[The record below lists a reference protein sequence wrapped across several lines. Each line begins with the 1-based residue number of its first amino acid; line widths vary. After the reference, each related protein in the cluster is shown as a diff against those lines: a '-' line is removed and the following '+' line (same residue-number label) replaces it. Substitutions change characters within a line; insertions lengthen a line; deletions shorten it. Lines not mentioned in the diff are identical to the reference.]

1 MVPFVVAKKLDH
13 GVNNPIVAR
22 LTLQNIEILQKCAI
36 PKATAES
43 IQALYLNELTPK
55 LLRCSQIA
63 EKLRTDTEKLAASY
77 KPPGKGETSVELPQ
91 VMQLEEECRN
101 YLYEAKNFLRD
112 LLKVFNLLFG
122 TSFEEG
128 SEWTMAKKPRP
139 SVIGFAEAN
148 FQKRPD
154 HIRYLQQLPRCVET
168 FVKMRNAV
176 EHPGGHSGDLVIR
189 NFRFE
194 PDGKLSAPDGRTRC
208 GRARPGVAVPGYDL
222 RLLDED
228 TGAEVTEGHARHAV
242 RARLVLGD
250 RLLGAVRRVPARCS
264 RGSGC
269 APATPTCGTP
279 TVTTNAWVAPATC
292 SRRAASGCRR
302 WR

>member
-1 MVPFVVAKKLDH
+1 MVPFVVAKKLDQ
-13 GVNNPIVAR
+13 GVGNPIVAR
-22 LTLQNIEILQKCAI
+22 LTLQNFEILRKCTI

-63 EKLRTDTEKLAASY
+63 EKLLTETEKLAASY
-77 KPPGKGETSVELPQ
+77 KTPGKGAASVELPQ

-101 YLYEAKNFLRD
+101 YLYESKNFLRD

-139 SVIGFAEAN
+139 SVIEYAQAN
-148 FQKRPD
+148 FQKQPD

-194 PDGKLSAPDGRTRC
+194 PDGALAAPDWRRDKEGKTEY
-208 GRARPGVAVPGYDL
+208 GPVSIVDDMQVGVENLLILAEDILIIWAIDHAAFPGAMVVSVIPEGKRNPGCPIKYRMNL
-222 RLLDED
+222 S
-228 TGAEVTEGHARHAV
+228 TE
-242 RARLVLGD
+242 
-250 RLLGAVRRVPARCS
+250 LLGAVPGLAHAAAGAAQRRS
-264 RGSGC
+264 
-269 APATPTCGTP
+269 
-279 TVTTNAWVAPATC
+279 
-292 SRRAASGCRR
+292 
-302 WR
+302 

>member
-13 GVNNPIVAR
+13 GINHPIVAR

-148 FQKRPD
+148 FQKQLD

-194 PDGKLSAPDGRTRC
+194 PDGELSAPDWRRDKGGQTEYGPVSIFDDMRV
-208 GRARPGVAVPGYDL
+208 GVENLLILAEDILIMWAIDHAAFPGAMAVSVIPEGKRNPGCPIKYRMDL
-222 RLLDED
+222 SP
-228 TGAEVTEGHARHAV
+228 GF
-242 RARLVLGD
+242 
-250 RLLGAVRRVPARCS
+250 LGALPGIVPPPAAAGGAQRRS
-264 RGSGC
+264 
-269 APATPTCGTP
+269 
-279 TVTTNAWVAPATC
+279 
-292 SRRAASGCRR
+292 
-302 WR
+302 

>member
-1 MVPFVVAKKLDH
+1 MKFCRNADSESD
-13 GVNNPIVAR
+13 G
-22 LTLQNIEILQKCAI
+22 
-36 PKATAES
+36 ES

-63 EKLRTDTEKLAASY
+63 EKLRTETEKLAASY
-77 KPPGKGETSVELPQ
+77 KPPGGAASVELPQ
-91 VMQLEEECRN
+91 VMQLKEECRN

-139 SVIGFAEAN
+139 SVIEYAQAN
-148 FQKRPD
+148 FQKQPD

-194 PDGKLSAPDGRTRC
+194 PDGALATPDWRRDKEGKTEYGPVSIVDDMRVGVENLLILAEDILIMWAIDHAAFPGAMVVSVIPEGKRNPGCPIKYRMNLSA
-208 GRARPGVAVPGYDL
+208 
-222 RLLDED
+222 E
-228 TGAEVTEGHARHAV
+228 
-242 RARLVLGD
+242 
-250 RLLGAVRRVPARCS
+250 LLGALPGLAH
-264 RGSGC
+264 
-269 APATPTCGTP
+269 
-279 TVTTNAWVAPATC
+279 
-292 SRRAASGCRR
+292 AAAGDAQR
-302 WR
+302 

>member
-1 MVPFVVAKKLDH
+1 MVPFVVAKKLDQ

-22 LTLQNIEILQKCAI
+22 LTLQNFEILQKCTI
-36 PKATAES
+36 PKATAEA
-43 IQALYLNELTPK
+43 IQVLYLSELTPK

-63 EKLRTDTEKLAASY
+63 ETLRTETEKLAASY
-77 KPPGKGETSVELPQ
+77 KPPGKGATSVGLPQ

-139 SVIGFAEAN
+139 SVIGYAEAN
-148 FQKRPD
+148 FQKQPD

-168 FVKMRNAV
+168 FVKMRNAAD
-176 EHPGGHSGDLVIR
+176 HRDGYSGNLVIR

-194 PDGKLSAPDGRTRC
+194 PDGKLSAPDWRRDKDGQTEYGPVSIVNDMRV
-208 GRARPGVAVPGYDL
+208 GIKNLLILAEDILIMWAIDHAAFPGAMVVSVIPEGKRNPGCPIKYRMNL
-222 RLLDED
+222 S
-228 TGAEVTEGHARHAV
+228 AES
-242 RARLVLGD
+242 LGS
-250 RLLGAVRRVPARCS
+250 LPGL
-264 RGSGC
+264 
-269 APATPTCGTP
+269 APA
-279 TVTTNAWVAPATC
+279 PAAAGLAQ
-292 SRRAASGCRR
+292 RRS
-302 WR
+302 

>member
-1 MVPFVVAKKLDH
+1 MVPFVVAKKLDQ

-22 LTLQNIEILQKCAI
+22 LTLQNFEILQKCAI

-63 EKLRTDTEKLAASY
+63 EKIRTETEKLAASY
-77 KPPGKGETSVELPQ
+77 KPPGKGATSVTLPQ

-139 SVIGFAEAN
+139 SVIAYAEAN
-148 FQKRPD
+148 FQKQPD
-154 HIRYLQQLPRCVET
+154 HIRYLHQLPRCVET

-194 PDGKLSAPDGRTRC
+194 ADGALSAPDWRRDKDGRTEYGPVSIVDDMRV
-208 GRARPGVAVPGYDL
+208 GVENLMILAEDILVMWAIDHAAFPGAMAVSVVPEGKRDPGCPIKYRMNL
-222 RLLDED
+222 SPELLGSLPGL
-228 TGAEVTEGHARHAV
+228 TLSPAAAGHAQNR
-242 RARLVLGD
+242 
-250 RLLGAVRRVPARCS
+250 S
-264 RGSGC
+264 
-269 APATPTCGTP
+269 
-279 TVTTNAWVAPATC
+279 
-292 SRRAASGCRR
+292 
-302 WR
+302 